1 MTLEVDTLLDRRRM
15 RRKLTIWRMLA
26 VIAVVLAIGLLL
38 TLGDGKM
45 GLLKEDQIARIS
57 ITGTI
62 LEKRN
67 QLKMLDDI
75 AEADNVQALIV
86 YVNSPGGT
94 TTGGEALYAG
104 LRRVAEKKPVVAQFG
119 TVAASAG
126 YIVGLATDHI
136 VSRGNTITGSVGVI
150 VQWPE
155 VTQLLEK
162 IGVKVNTVK
171 SGVLKAEP
179 SPSEKGRLRKR
190 SQVTS
195 EMVADGFAWFN
206 GLVEDRR
213 GIKVD
218 DVPGLKEGRVFSGRQ
233 AKEYKLVDAIGGEPE
248 VLEWLTTERGV
259 SKELRVVDWKPAQPG
274 PWGLTSFASE
284 IARNVALGSAKGLSE
299 ALTSDSAWT
308 MLSLDG
314 LVSVWQPPEN

>member
-1 MTLEVDTLLDRRRM
+1 MTLDVDTLLDRRRI

-26 VIAVVLAIGLLL
+26 VVAAVLALGLLL
-38 TLGDGKM
+38 TLGDSPM
-45 GLLKEDQIARIS
+45 GLLKEQQIARIS

-62 LEKRN
+62 LEKRD
-67 QLKMLDDI
+67 QLKMLDSI
-75 AEADNVQALIV
+75 AEAEHVQALIV

-94 TTGGEALYAG
+94 TTGGEALYEG

-155 VTQLLEK
+155 VTQLLDK
-162 IGVKVNTVK
+162 IGVKMNTVK

-179 SPSEKGRLRKR
+179 SPLTKANPDALA
-190 SQVTS
+190 VTS

-248 VLEWLTTERGV
+248 VLDWLTTERGL
-259 SKELRVVDWKPAQPG
+259 SKDLKVVDWKPAKAG
-274 PWGLTSFASE
+274 AWGLTSFASE
-284 IARNVALGSAKGLSE
+284 IARNVAVGSAKGLTE
-299 ALTSDSAWT
+299 ALTSDSAWS

-314 LVSVWQPPEN
+314 LVSVWHPREN